1 MKICEPSLTAV
12 AGGVQLQD
20 ADLPAPVL
28 QVQEA
33 RGQAARPGGGGQ
45 GQAAQAQA
53 QEGQA
58 SRGGGN
64 RQCQGFENNTGKN
77 Q

>member
-1 MKICEPSLTAV
+1 MKLCEPSLTSA

-28 QVQEA
+28 QVQEVG
-33 RGQAARPGGGGQ
+33 GQAARPGGGGQ
-45 GQAAQAQA
+45 GQAAQDQA

-58 SRGGGN
+58 GRGGGN
-64 RQCQGFENNTGKN
+64 RQCQGFENNTGEN